1 MCQKK
6 RSTRRPN
13 WSSGRSAS
21 GSSGNTNGRQVGTA
35 EGAVVDSE
43 IFSLTPS
50 WTFIK
55 AGDSYYAEYHGSTW
69 PEELEGGCEGDLF
82 VSQVSDVPGEAAEN
96 FALGAL
102 EAACDAIVVTK
113 HTTPRALY
121 TTNEVAYRGP
131 ISPNLKLFYG
141 NRSPLCASFS
151 DLPEQRTPCLVS
163 LIGN

>member
-6 RSTRRPN
+6 RPTKRPTSN

-21 GSSGNTNGRQVGTA
+21 GSYNTSGNTNGRQMGTA
-35 EGAVVDSE
+35 VGSVVDSE

-69 PEELEGGCEGDLF
+69 PEELEGGCNGDLF
-82 VSQVSDVPGEAAEN
+82 KIQVSDVPGEAAEN

-102 EAACDAIVVTK
+102 EAACDAIVVTRQ
-113 HTTPRALY
+113 TTPRALY
-121 TTNEVAYRGP
+121 TTKEVAYN
-131 ISPNLKLFYG
+131 SPNSVNMKLFYG
-141 NRSPLCASFS
+141 
-151 DLPEQRTPCLVS
+151 
-163 LIGN
+163 